1 MCNHIWK
8 TVNDVRVCQRC
19 GLTVRRFDGKVM
31 FDKKLPDTL
40 NRKRGKAK

>member
-19 GLTVRRFDGKVM
+19 GLTVRRDGGRVIFDR
-31 FDKKLPDTL
+31 KLPSIGQKG
-40 NRKRGKAK
+40 NKKQ